1 MVLEK
6 EIEFLIKFFNKLHIQ
21 SSVVGMN
28 ELKNGKYSFDVGIRE
43 ILGIEESFCDAI
55 YPKISVAEN
64 RCVYTYTDRFSCTYT
79 FFSLENGEVGKNKI
93 MFIGPYLQANFSED
107 EIRRKLLD
115 MGVGDKVVS
124 ICLDYYF
131 SLEKLDS
138 SSRLFMTVETLCD
151 MLWGEGNYTFHTESE
166 NFEQMSE
173 LTVYEGIPKKD
184 ADNIPDERFIE
195 TRYEY
200 ENEMMKAIES
210 GQAYKRRLI
219 TKIAGASI
227 ENRSPDFI
235 RNMKNYSIIMNTL
248 ARKSAEFG
256 GVHPIH
262 LDSVSRSFALKIEN
276 ASSINAVVELMNDMF
291 TTYCSLVKKHSLRGY
306 APPVQ
311 KAITYINAEISS
323 PNRLCDIA
331 ERLGLSSGYLSDLFK
346 KQTGTTLTDF
356 VNNRKIDYSAH
367 LLTTTNKQVQDIAV
381 LVGIVDVQ
389 YFSKLFKK
397 IKGETPLTYRKRRI
411 AKTN

>member
-79 FFSLENGEVGKNKI
+79 FFLLENGEVGKNKI

-227 ENRSPDFI
+227 ESRSPDFI